1 MTNDLLIEA
10 HLKRLR
16 LPAIGRVYRQ
26 LAREAETSNQTY
38 EHYLLALL
46 DQEIQQREENVQRS
60 RVRSAR
66 FPVVKTLDQFDF
78 SLLPD
83 LNSPRILQLAAGE
96 YLTRHEN
103 VIFIGPNGTGKTH
116 LAIGLA
122 LCACRQGKR
131 VRFVTAPSLVN
142 ELLEARKDYR
152 LSRIEAYYQKLD
164 LLVIDELGFVP
175 FAREAA
181 ELLFGVCAGRY
192 ERRSTLITSNLEFS
206 RWTEVLGEASLA
218 GALVDRLTHHAH
230 IVHIVGD
237 SFRFR
242 HSLSRAA
249 GETGDGNAA
258 TGRRRKLPDPTMD
271 KEVDF

>member
-26 LAREAETSNQTY
+26 LAREAESSNQTY
-38 EHYLLALL
+38 ERYLLALL

-83 LNSPRILQLAAGE
+83 LNSPRILKLATGE
-96 YLTRHEN
+96 YLARHEN

-152 LSRIEAYYQKLD
+152 LSRIEAYYHKLD

-192 ERRSTLITSNLEFS
+192 ERHSTLITSNLEFS

-230 IVHIVGD
+230 IVHIAGD

-242 HSLSRAA
+242 HSLSRAC
-249 GETGDGNAA
+249 GEAGDGNAT
-258 TGRRRKLPDPTMD
+258 TGRRRMSPDPTPG
-271 KEVDF
+271 KEVNF